1 MMKYDHIVLGAGSA
15 GAILAARLSEDP
27 VRSVLLIE
35 AGPDYTSLDTQPDEL
50 KYGYATGTEITTA
63 SHNWDF
69 VGRGTA
75 TATSI
80 PIPRGK
86 VTGGSSAINGQVFLR
101 GVPEDYNLWAQ
112 WGNDEWAFE
121 SCVDAFKRL
130 EADLDF
136 GDQDHHGADGPIRA
150 HRFKRE
156 AWLPDQV
163 AFHRACMDAG
173 FADVPDHNDPNAT
186 GVGPIPMNNPDGI
199 RWSTA
204 LGYLNPARHR
214 LNLTIRHSCHIQR
227 LLFEGTRCVGVE
239 VESGGER
246 FTVYG
251 EEIILSAGAVGSPQ
265 ILMLSGVGPRGHLTE
280 LGIPLVHDLPG
291 VGQNLRDH
299 PMIFVS
305 YSVRDDYPQDPYAP
319 HIQLMLR
326 WTAEGSHL
334 WNDLLM
340 FMSSFASDP
349 PERGG
354 HWSISTGIR
363 VNVVLNLALS
373 AGELRLQ
380 STDPNAKPLL
390 DYRFMEDE
398 FDRRRMREM
407 IRLAA
412 RLFEHPAF
420 AEIVTRRN
428 EPTDAELAD
437 DDLLDAFVARDI
449 TTGQHTSGTCKM
461 GPSSDPLAVVDQYG
475 KVHGLQGLRVVDASI
490 VPDCPRANTNV
501 TTMMIG
507 ERVADFIKAG
517 K

>member
-1 MMKYDHIVLGAGSA
+1 MKYDHIVLGAGSA
-15 GAILAARLSEDP
+15 GAILAARLTEDP
-27 VRSVLLIE
+27 QRSVLLIE
-35 AGPDYTSLDTQPDEL
+35 AGPDYAHLDLLPDEV
-50 KYGYATGTEITTA
+50 KYGYATGTEIVTS

-75 TATSI
+75 LAPEI
-80 PIPRGK
+80 QIPRGK

-112 WGNDEWAFE
+112 WGNDEWDYE
-121 SCVDAFKRL
+121 SCCEYCKKL
-130 EADLDF
+130 ETDLDF
-136 GDQDHHGADGPIRA
+136 GDQDHHGSDGPIPA
-150 HRFKRE
+150 HRFKRD
-156 AWLPDQV
+156 AWLPDQQ
-163 AFHRACMDAG
+163 AFHTACLDAG
-173 FADVPDHNDPNAT
+173 FSDVPDHNEPNAT
-186 GVGPIPMNNPDGI
+186 GVGPIPLNNPNGI

-214 LNLTIRHSCHIQR
+214 LNLTIRANCVIQR
-227 LLFEGTRCVGVE
+227 LLFEGTRCVGAE

-265 ILMLSGVGPRGHLTE
+265 LLMLSGVGPAEHLQE
-280 LGIPLVHDLPG
+280 FGIPIVRDLPG

-305 YSVRDDYPQDPYAP
+305 WSVKPEYQQDPSAP

-326 WTAEGSHL
+326 WTAEGSPF

-340 FMSSFASDP
+340 FMSSFATER

-354 HWSISTGIR
+354 HWLTSTGIR
-363 VNVVLNLALS
+363 VHPVINLAMS
-373 AGELRLQ
+373 AGEVRLQ
-380 STDPNAKPLL
+380 STDPSVQPIL
-390 DYRFMEDE
+390 DYRYLEDE

-407 IRLAA
+407 IRLAVK
-412 RLFEHPAF
+412 LFEHPAF
-420 AEIVTRRN
+420 DDIVAGRN
-428 EPTDAELAD
+428 EPTDAELASD
-437 DDLLDAFVARDI
+437 EALDAFVARDI

-461 GPSSDPLAVVDQYG
+461 GPASDPMAVVNQYG
-475 KVHGLQGLRVVDASI
+475 KVHGLQNLRVVDASI
-490 VPDCPRANTNV
+490 MPDCIRANTNV

-507 ERVADFIKAG
+507 ERVADFIKQG